1 MKIFIQVL
9 IVFAFTSFAFQCGED
24 ICSEPRCLS
33 SDVTF
38 DLKAKLS
45 GNLDSIINIGD
56 TIWLQVKIPDTMQT
70 NYGEII
76 FSYLWQNSFFG
87 LISGGGDSLHG
98 EGTGVYINTV
108 EMLPISILPLNEK
121 YGARKWDYPTRNF
134 RCFFVPLNKGKYVI
148 ELNGGRIEMTD
159 NKGKDWLINPSFT
172 LNQPFRLNQY
182 LSWMSEGMRPEAEQ
196 RLRENKSWYCFEV
209 K

>member
-1 MKIFIQVL
+1 MKKIKVIFIPFIL
-9 IVFAFTSFAFQCGED
+9 FIASSCDPERY
-24 ICSEPRCLS
+24 CNEPACLY
-33 SDVTF
+33 SDVNVIIE
-38 DLKAKLS
+38 AKLS
-45 GNLDSIINIGD
+45 GNIDSIINIGD

-70 NYGEII
+70 NYGEIV
-76 FSYLWQNSFFG
+76 FSYLWRNSFFG

-196 RLRENKSWYCFEV
+196 RLKENKNWYCFEV